1 VLLVAALAVSL
12 LKLLPE
18 FLAFLLL
25 VALWATN
32 GVVPTRV
39 AASGFASSTWFLM
52 LATMGLGVGLTRSGL
67 LYRAALELLQRLPR
81 RYSILATC
89 LAGLGVLLV
98 GGYAYRD
105 QVEAAGRHILAEL
118 SPATPEITGQREVT
132 LRAAGDGHFHVDA
145 RVNGA
150 PVRMLLDTGAS
161 AVALTP
167 EAAER
172 AGIDPAKLDYDIP
185 VQTANGTDRVA
196 RARIRELA
204 VGTIVLRDV
213 QAYVSRPGRLP
224 EPLLGMSFLDRLGG
238 FEKSGRKLILRQ

>member
-1 VLLVAALAVSL
+1 MQRFLTVICLALVLAAAAARLSPDLVAQAKARPDLVLNGVWLTLLA
-12 LKLLPE
+12 
-18 FLAFLLL
+18 AFLVSRHRGRVRDL
-25 VALWATN
+25 V
-32 GVVPTRV
+32 V
-39 AASGFASSTWFLM
+39 
-52 LATMGLGVGLTRSGL
+52 
-67 LYRAALELLQRLPR
+67 Q
-81 RYSILATC
+81 
-89 LAGLGVLLV
+89 AGAWLVLGVLLV

-118 SPATPEITGQREVT
+118 SPSTPEVTGQREVT

-167 EAAER
+167 EAAEH
-172 AGIDPAKLDYDIP
+172 AGIDLDKLDYDIP

-196 RARIRELA
+196 LARIRELA

-238 FEKSGRKLILRQ
+238 FEKSGRRLILRQ

>member
-1 VLLVAALAVSL
+1 MQRFLTVICLALVLAAAAARLSPDLVAQAKARPDLVLNGVWLTLLA
-12 LKLLPE
+12 
-18 FLAFLLL
+18 AFLVSRHRGRARDL
-25 VALWATN
+25 VVQAGAW
-32 GVVPTRV
+32 VV
-39 AASGFASSTWFLM
+39 
-52 LATMGLGVGLTRSGL
+52 
-67 LYRAALELLQRLPR
+67 
-81 RYSILATC
+81 
-89 LAGLGVLLV
+89 LGVLLV

-118 SPATPEITGQREVT
+118 SPSTPEVTGQREVT

-167 EAAER
+167 EAAEH
-172 AGIDPAKLDYDIP
+172 AGIDLDKLDYDIP

-196 RARIRELA
+196 LARIRELA

>member
-1 VLLVAALAVSL
+1 MQRFLVVLCLAVLLAAAAARLSPDLVAQARARPDLALNAVWLTLLVAFLVSRYRGRVRDSVL
-12 LKLLPE
+12 Q
-18 FLAFLLL
+18 A
-25 VALWATN
+25 ATW
-32 GVVPTRV
+32 VV
-39 AASGFASSTWFLM
+39 
-52 LATMGLGVGLTRSGL
+52 
-67 LYRAALELLQRLPR
+67 
-81 RYSILATC
+81 
-89 LAGLGVLLV
+89 LGVLLV

-105 QVEAAGRHILAEL
+105 QLQTAGRHILAEL
-118 SPATPEITGQREVT
+118 SPATPEVTGEREVT

-172 AGIDPAKLDYDIP
+172 AGIDVAKLDYDIP

-238 FEKSGRKLILRQ
+238 FEKSGRRLILRQ

>member
-1 VLLVAALAVSL
+1 MQRFLTVICLALLLAAAAARLSPDLVAQAKARPDLVLDGIWLTLLVA
-12 LKLLPE
+12 
-18 FLAFLLL
+18 FLASRYRGRARDML
-25 VALWATN
+25 VQAGAW
-32 GVVPTRV
+32 VV
-39 AASGFASSTWFLM
+39 
-52 LATMGLGVGLTRSGL
+52 
-67 LYRAALELLQRLPR
+67 
-81 RYSILATC
+81 
-89 LAGLGVLLV
+89 LGVLLV
-98 GGYAYRD
+98 CGYAYRD
-105 QVEAAGRHILAEL
+105 RVEAAGRHILAEL
-118 SPATPEITGQREVT
+118 SPTTPEITGQREVT
-132 LRAAGDGHFHVDA
+132 LRTAGDGHFHVDA

-172 AGIDPAKLDYDIP
+172 AGIHPDKLDYDIP

-196 RARIRELA
+196 LARIRELA

-238 FEKSGRKLILRQ
+238 FEKSGRRLILRQ